1 MADQPTSPLDDA
13 PEEIKLAVDLIYLLE
28 SNEIDPEVALNALK
42 IVQNDLENK
51 LKAICKSCK
60 ICDGIFTFRLSNEK
74 EQMLIGT
81 DNYTALCRNCY
92 NLRKNPEEN
101 V

>member
-42 IVQNDLENK
+42 IVQSDLENK
-51 LKAICKSCK
+51 LKAK
-60 ICDGIFTFRLSNEK
+60 
-74 EQMLIGT
+74 
-81 DNYTALCRNCY
+81 
-92 NLRKNPEEN
+92 
-101 V
+101 